1 MAIIALANLKGGVGK
16 STLAVN
22 IAGVLAPKAVLVDA
36 DPQATATAWGE
47 AGGLPF
53 PIVSAP
59 LTGRNLEAWLET
71 VLALDAPFVVIDLPP
86 MLGDATAAALAIC
99 DLAVVPV
106 SPSGADL
113 RATNRA
119 MDLIRE
125 ARAARP
131 DGLPKALLVP
141 SKVDRRTAAGAEIEA
156 VLHDYGE
163 PVGPGISQ
171 RIAHADAFSAGQ
183 WIGTYAP
190 GSAGHAEVKALA
202 GVVKRLAGKGRG

>member
-22 IAGVLAPKAVLVDA
+22 LAGVFAPNVALIDA

-47 AGGLPF
+47 TGKLPF
-53 PIVSAP
+53 TVTEAP
-59 LTGRNLEAWLET
+59 LTGDNVTPWLKKA
-71 VLALDAPFVVIDLPP
+71 LALAEESGTLIIDLPP

-99 DLAVVPV
+99 DLAVIPV

-119 MDLIRE
+119 LDLIRDARD
-125 ARAARP
+125 ARA
-131 DGLPKALLVP
+131 GPKPRALLVP

-163 PVGPGISQ
+163 PVGPSVSQ
-171 RIAHADAFSAGQ
+171 RIAHADAFTAGE

-190 GSAGHAEVKALA
+190 GSAAHTEIKTLA
-202 GVVKRLAGKGRG
+202 SVVKRIAAKR

>member
-22 IAGVLAPKAVLVDA
+22 LAGVFAPNVALIDA

-47 AGGLPF
+47 TGNLPF
-53 PIVSAP
+53 TVTEAP
-59 LTGRNLEAWLET
+59 LTGDNVTPWLKKA
-71 VLALDAPFVVIDLPP
+71 LALAEESGTLIIDLPP

-99 DLAVVPV
+99 DLAVIPV

-119 MDLIRE
+119 LDLIRNARE
-125 ARAARP
+125 ARE
-131 DGLPKALLVP
+131 GPKPRALLVP

-163 PVGPGISQ
+163 PVGPSVSQ
-171 RIAHADAFSAGQ
+171 RIAHADAFTAGE
-183 WIGTYAP
+183 WIGTYARDQRHTRK
-190 GSAGHAEVKALA
+190 SRRWQAW
-202 GVVKRLAGKGRG
+202 